1 MSADRSTS
9 KGSISSAAIEISSV
23 RFDALTSDQLS
34 IWESLR
40 SRGGYL
46 HSPFFSPHFIQL
58 TSKVCPQTRVGV
70 LSKQGQ
76 AVGFWPFEAAGRSGR
91 PAAAAVNEIAGIIAT
106 EDLDWKPE
114 QFLEPLGLA
123 NWTFDCIAADEPA
136 MMPYE
141 LCRQHFPIISLR
153 DGFEAYCDRLKAGK
167 SRQIEQNTRK
177 SRRIERDH
185 GRLRWVWQDGDP
197 LALEQLFRW
206 KRDQYQRTGA
216 GDVLGIPWVR
226 ALVQSIHEYQS
237 PTFGGVL
244 STLYLGD
251 RLIAAHFGMLD
262 RKVLSSWFP
271 AYDPAFSAYS
281 PGIILFLKVIQEAAS
296 RGITCIEL
304 GQGGERYKASF
315 GNGSFIVSEGVVCRN
330 TFDRLLHL
338 NWIRA
343 RQFAQ
348 SNRYCRTPLRWFRSL
363 RNRQLGVE
371 R

>member
-1 MSADRSTS
+1 MSAGRSTP
-9 KGSISSAAIEISSV
+9 KGSVSSAAIEVSSV
-23 RFDALTSDQLS
+23 RFDALSTDQLS

-40 SRGGYL
+40 SRGGCL
-46 HSPFFSPHFIQL
+46 LSPFFSPHFIHL
-58 TSKVCPQTRVGV
+58 TSNVCPQTRVGV

-76 AVGFWPFEAAGRSGR
+76 TVGFWPFEAAGRSGL
-91 PAAAAVNEIAGIIAT
+91 PAAAAVTELAGIIAA

-123 NWTFDCIAADEPA
+123 NWTFDCIAADDPA
-136 MMPYE
+136 MRPYE
-141 LCRQHFPIISLR
+141 LCRQHFPVISLP
-153 DGFEAYCDRLKAGK
+153 DGFTAYCDQLKAGK
-167 SRQIEQNTRK
+167 SRQIEQNARK
-177 SRRIERDH
+177 SRRLERDH
-185 GRLRWVWQDGDP
+185 GPCRWVWQDRDP

-206 KRDQYQRTGA
+206 KRDQYQRTNA
-216 GDVLGIPWVR
+216 RDVLGIRWVR

-237 PTFGGVL
+237 SNFGGVL

-262 RKVLSSWFP
+262 RSVLSSWFP

-304 GQGGERYKASF
+304 GQGDERYKSSF
-315 GNGSFIVSEGVVCRN
+315 ANESFTVAEGVVCRN
-330 TFDRLLHL
+330 ALDRLLHL

-348 SNRYCRTPLRWFRSL
+348 SNRYCKAPLRWFRAL
-363 RNRQLGVE
+363 RNHQLGVQ